1 MTEWLKLMLEEISRK
16 QAERERGLEEAALR
30 EEELRS
36 AKTEKSAP
44 QARPA
49 KAGRTSDP

>member
-16 QAERERGLEEAALR
+16 RAERERGLAEAALR
-30 EEELRS
+30 EEEFRA
-36 AKTEKSAP
+36 AKTEKSAA

-49 KAGRTSDP
+49 KAGRTSAP